1 RGIATSLTN
10 ANLVANFFML
20 PRHTSG
26 SSAIFNE
33 YYLIGYL
40 GVDAHIKFMDAN
52 GTQQSYCKGI
62 VLSAIRQWN
71 PGNDPINWLL
81 RINWESVWS

>member
-1 RGIATSLTN
+1 G
-10 ANLVANFFML
+10 
-20 PRHTSG
+20 
-26 SSAIFNE
+26 
-33 YYLIGYL
+33 
-40 GVDAHIKFMDAN
+40 FMDAN

-62 VLSAIRQWN
+62 TIACTRQWN